1 MAKERKKIEDRASEP
16 VANCDQLPEVI
27 DIKPLIRVIRDQQV
41 MIDRDLALLYGVET
55 RRLNEQVKRNIA
67 RFPDDFMFQLNKEEF
82 EDWKSHFATSN
93 SIIMGA
99 RKLPYAFTEQGIAML
114 SSVLKSQTA
123 VDVNIRIMRAFVSMR
138 RFVATNAQLFQ
149 RLETVEY
156 RQLEM
161 KRHQEMTD
169 KRIDKVFNLL
179 ETSIPPIQG
188 IFYAGQV
195 FDAYSFA
202 TDLIRSAKKSLL
214 LIDNYIDESVLL
226 MLSKRRS
233 GVCATVYT
241 QKITA
246 QLQLDIEK
254 HNRQYPPVEMRIYN
268 KCHDRFLI
276 IDSTE
281 VYHIGASLKDLGKKM
296 FAFSRLDIPADTIT
310 KMFESE

>member
-1 MAKERKKIEDRASEP
+1 MKFE
-16 VANCDQLPEVI
+16 VTNCDQLPEVI

-41 MIDRDLALLYGVET
+41 MIDRDLALFYGVET

-202 TDLIRSAKKSLL
+202 TDLICSAKKSLL

-233 GVCATVYT
+233 GVCAAVYT

-246 QLQLDIEK
+246 QRRCNWISRNTTDNTLLW
-254 HNRQYPPVEMRIYN
+254 RYA
-268 KCHDRFLI
+268 FI
-276 IDSTE
+276 INATTGS
-281 VYHIGASLKDLGKKM
+281 
-296 FAFSRLDIPADTIT
+296 
-310 KMFESE
+310 

>member
-1 MAKERKKIEDRASEP
+1 MKFE
-16 VANCDQLPEVI
+16 VTNCDQLPEVI
-27 DIKPLIRVIRDQQV
+27 DIKPMIRVIRGQQV

-55 RRLNEQVKRNIA
+55 RRLNEQVKRNIE

-114 SSVLKSQTA
+114 SSVLKSKIA

-149 RLETVEY
+149 RLETIEY
-156 RQLEM
+156 HQLEM
-161 KRHQEMTD
+161 KQHQEVTD
-169 KRIDKVFNLL
+169 KRIDEVFKRLDAN
-179 ETSIPPIQG
+179 IPPIQG
-188 IFYAGQV
+188 IFYDGQI
-195 FDAYSFA
+195 FDAYKFA
-202 TDLIRSAKKSLL
+202 TDLIRSARVSLL
-214 LIDNYIDESVLL
+214 LIDNYVDESVLL
-226 MLSKRRS
+226 MLSKRS
-233 GVCATVYT
+233 AGVSATVYT

-246 QLQLDIEK
+246 QLQLDIKK
-254 HNRQYPPVEMRIYN
+254 HNRQYPPVEIRIYN

-276 IDSTE
+276 IDGTE

-296 FAFSRLDIPADTIT
+296 FAFSKMDIPADTIT
-310 KMFESE
+310 KMVES

>member
-1 MAKERKKIEDRASEP
+1 
-16 VANCDQLPEVI
+16 
-27 DIKPLIRVIRDQQV
+27 
-41 MIDRDLALLYGVET
+41 
-55 RRLNEQVKRNIA
+55 
-67 RFPDDFMFQLNKEEF
+67 MFQLNKEEF

-233 GVCATVYT
+233 GVCAAVYT

-246 QLQLDIEK
+246 QMQLDIEK
-254 HNRQYPPVEMRIYN
+254 YNGQYPPVEIRIYN
-268 KCHDRFLI
+268 KCHDRRIWARRCLPFQGWIFRRIL
-276 IDSTE
+276 
-281 VYHIGASLKDLGKKM
+281 
-296 FAFSRLDIPADTIT
+296 
-310 KMFESE
+310 

>member
-1 MAKERKKIEDRASEP
+1 MAKERKKIDDKASEP

-27 DIKPLIRVIRDQQV
+27 DIKPMIRVIRDQQV
-41 MIDRDLALLYGVET
+41 MIDRDLAQLYGVET
-55 RRLNEQVKRNIA
+55 RVLNQAVKRNGE
-67 RFPDDFMFQLNKEEF
+67 RFPDDFMFQLSKEEF
-82 EDWKSHFATSN
+82 KNWKSQSVISN

-156 RQLEM
+156 HQLEM

-169 KRIDKVFNLL
+169 KRIDEVFNLL

-233 GVCATVYT
+233 GVCATVCT

-254 HNRQYPPVEMRIYN
+254 HNRQYPPVEIRIYS

-276 IDSTE
+276 IDGME

-296 FAFSRLDIPADTIT
+296 FAFSRMDVPVDTIT

>member
-1 MAKERKKIEDRASEP
+1 MGAFEKGHAKLGGRAAGTKNKNTE
-16 VANCDQLPEVI
+16 LKEFI
-27 DIKPLIRVIRDQQV
+27 GEFLTK
-41 MIDRDLALLYGVET
+41 
-55 RRLNEQVKRNIA
+55 
-67 RFPDDFMFQLNKEEF
+67 NKEEF

-179 ETSIPPIQG
+179 ETNIPPIQG

-195 FDAYSFA
+195 F
-202 TDLIRSAKKSLL
+202 
-214 LIDNYIDESVLL
+214 
-226 MLSKRRS
+226 
-233 GVCATVYT
+233 
-241 QKITA
+241 
-246 QLQLDIEK
+246 
-254 HNRQYPPVEMRIYN
+254 
-268 KCHDRFLI
+268 
-276 IDSTE
+276 
-281 VYHIGASLKDLGKKM
+281 
-296 FAFSRLDIPADTIT
+296 
-310 KMFESE
+310 